1 MLIIIKQLRRM
12 VLETF
17 PRGRHLGIIFIFVI
31 LGAVVPLIDLL
42 VIQMFS
48 SIIIDGTKLGLDAI
62 VTQSIIFFALF
73 VVMRGV
79 HFFQKTYKVTVIKK
93 AFDQIGRERTR
104 MQEMWDWTV
113 AMELTNSLTDA
124 VKLLVFLPFFTVIS
138 WQFGL
143 VNIIIV
149 LLSAEAI
156 GRLFRSQLRLQAG
169 FVEKRIVKREFTKP
183 FESMS
188 GRIRTSEVSALVANG
203 GFVVILFIILL
214 LSFSG
219 TVDPAGLVVL
229 FLGSRMQTTTLSNLS
244 SSLMRLARGRANQLE
259 AIDEID

>member
-1 MLIIIKQLRRM
+1 MLIIITQLRRM

-17 PRGRHLGIIFIFVI
+17 PRGRHLGIIFVFVI
-31 LGAVVPLIDLL
+31 LGAAVPLIDLL

-48 SIIIDGTKLGLDAI
+48 SIIIDGSKFGSDAI
-62 VTQSIIFFALF
+62 VTQSIIFFGLF

-124 VKLLVFLPFFTVIS
+124 VKLLVFLPFFAVIS

-143 VNIIIV
+143 VNLVIV

-169 FVEKRIVKREFTKP
+169 FVAKRIVKREFTKP

-188 GRIRTSEVSALVANG
+188 GRIRMSEISALVANG
-203 GFVVILFIILL
+203 GFVVVLFLILL

-219 TVDPAGLVVL
+219 LADPAGLVVL
-229 FLGSRMQTTTLSNLS
+229 FLGSRMQTSTLSNLS

-259 AIDEID
+259 AVDEID